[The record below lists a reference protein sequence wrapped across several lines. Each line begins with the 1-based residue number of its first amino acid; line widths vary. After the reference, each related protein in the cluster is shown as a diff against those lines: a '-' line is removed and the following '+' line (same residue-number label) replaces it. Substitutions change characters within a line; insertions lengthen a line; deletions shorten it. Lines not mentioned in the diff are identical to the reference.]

1 MFRLFYKHVYD
12 LYRQHPAFQAEYED
26 SSSPR
31 RPDITFVAVD
41 RRCGRAKMREIT
53 VTVHLTFSTSRK
65 ANKVN

>member
-53 VTVHLTFSTSRK
+53 VTSAHNSLDLSGGGTR
-65 ANKVN
+65 